1 MSKYTLLLAEDDS
14 VLSSVL
20 RDFFEINGLKVVQAM
35 DGEEALRLYAK
46 VYPDIVLM
54 DIDMPKK
61 NGFEVIEEI
70 RSSDYTTPI
79 ILMTGSNMDDGSM
92 IRGYELGAI
101 NFQKKPVSPP
111 VILSI
116 ILSKLHPNIVVKNL
130 KLGKKLF
137 VLKNQCIS
145 MDELTVNLREREAL
159 VLQTLMDNVNVS
171 VSRKKLLE
179 IIWGN
184 DIPANNNMLDGIISS
199 LRKALQPIPDL
210 EIHTIYGK
218 GIVLKKK

>member
-1 MSKYTLLLAEDDS
+1 MSKYTLLLAEDES

-20 RDFFEINGLKVVQAM
+20 SDFFVINGLNVVQAM
-35 DGEEALRLYAK
+35 DGEEALQLYAK
-46 VYPDIVLM
+46 VFPDIVLM

-79 ILMTGSNMDDGSM
+79 ILMTGSRMDDTSI

-116 ILSKLHPNIVVKNL
+116 ILSKLHSNIIVKNL
-130 KLGKKLF
+130 KIGDNLF
-137 VLKNQCIS
+137 VLKNQCITL
-145 MDELTVNLREREAL
+145 DGLTINLREREAL

-171 VSRKKLLE
+171 VPRKKLLE

-184 DIPANNNMLDGIISS
+184 DLLSNNNMLDGITHS
-199 LRKALQPIPDL
+199 LRKALHIIPEL
-210 EIHTIYGK
+210 EIHTIYGR
-218 GIVLKKK
+218 GLMLKKT